1 MRMLAAQ
8 PRPTQER
15 ERVIGP
21 TWLADVLASV
31 MTVTALYCSIRILLA
46 RLLRRQTEPDVD
58 LVHVAMGGG
67 MAYLLLRVPGTQL
80 TRWGVIGFA
89 LAAAYF
95 LVRSL
100 HGYTQE
106 FYLLR
111 SGAHHFQHTLGSGA
125 MILMV
130 LPSHSSMPSMPGMPS
145 IPGMTSMPAMAP
157 ASGLSTHSGTASLS
171 VAAVVIALLLLGF
184 ALANL
189 GRVVTTN
196 TDASQPLLTPRLAL
210 CCQALMSMTMGYML
224 LML

>member
-46 RLLRRQTEPDVD
+46 RLLRGQTEPDVD
-58 LVHVAMGGG
+58 LVDVAMGGG

-130 LPSHSSMPSMPGMPS
+130 LPSHSPTPSMPSMPGMPS
-145 IPGMTSMPAMAP
+145 MAP
-157 ASGLSTHSGTASLS
+157 ASGLLTHSGTASLS
-171 VAAVVIALLLLGF
+171 VAAVVLALLLLGF

-224 LML
+224 LTL

>member
-1 MRMLAAQ
+1 
-8 PRPTQER
+8 
-15 ERVIGP
+15 VIGP
-21 TWLADVLASV
+21 TWLADVLAAV
-31 MTVTALYCSIRILLA
+31 MTVTAVYCLSLILVA
-46 RLLRRQTEPDVD
+46 RLLRRETEPDVD

-95 LVRSL
+95 LARSL
-100 HGYTQE
+100 HVYLQE
-106 FYLLR
+106 SDLLR
-111 SGAHHFQHTLGSGA
+111 SGAHHFQHALGSGA

-130 LPSHSSMPSMPGMPS
+130 LPAHSSTSAMPSMPGM
-145 IPGMTSMPAMAP
+145 TSMPGMAS
-157 ASGLSTHSGTASLS
+157 ASGVATHSGTASLT
-171 VAAVVIALLLLGF
+171 VAAVVLAVLLLGF

-189 GRVVTTN
+189 RRVVTA
-196 TDASQPLLTPRLAL
+196 DSPASPALLTPRVAL